1 MKNIMSKIHTPAK
14 RVLTIGFS
22 VIILLL
28 CFSAFLYVGA
38 GRFFDYYSVIGIS
51 EGMLNSVR
59 PLSVFVCLG
68 SVGAEYVYQKYTT
81 E

>member
-1 MKNIMSKIHTPAK
+1 MKNIMNKIHKPAR

-22 VIILLL
+22 VIVLLL

-59 PLSVFVCLG
+59 PLSVFVCLV
-68 SVGAEYVYQKYTT
+68 SVGTEYVYQKYTT